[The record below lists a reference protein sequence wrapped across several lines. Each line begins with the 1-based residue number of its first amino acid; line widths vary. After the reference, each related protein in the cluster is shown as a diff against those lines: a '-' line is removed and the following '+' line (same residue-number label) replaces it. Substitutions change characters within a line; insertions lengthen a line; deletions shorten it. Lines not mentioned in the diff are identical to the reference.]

1 MPEYL
6 ESIWRS
12 VVVFLLLAVLTRL
25 IGRKLLSQITF
36 FEFVTGVTIGTVA
49 GAYIVNSIRGI
60 WVLLAPVVLAI
71 STIGLSYLTIKSLR
85 IRKLIEG
92 EPVVIIQNGKILEK
106 NMLKARYNLDHLE
119 MQLRGNG
126 VFNLN
131 EVEFAILEST
141 GKLSVLK
148 KTSFVPVT
156 PTDLNL
162 ETSYK
167 GIATEIIK
175 DGEVLEQNLKQ
186 NNLDFKWLYNE
197 LRKFGINDMSKVMLA
212 SLNTDGSLYIDL
224 KDSSPA
230 YNQKVED

>member
-1 MPEYL
+1 MSEYL
-6 ESIWRS
+6 EAIWRS

-49 GAYIVNSIRGI
+49 GAYIVNAIRGI

-119 MQLRGNG
+119 MQLRDKG

-148 KTSFVPVT
+148 KTPFVPVT

-197 LRKFGINDMSKVMLA
+197 LRKSGINDISKVMLA
-212 SLNTDGSLYIDL
+212 SLNTDGFLYIDL
-224 KDSSPA
+224 KDSSPV